1 MGPVFKLVVKDLK
14 QFFSDRTAVILS
26 FIVPAIMA
34 VIFGVTFG
42 GMAGESVENKKLEF
56 DYVDLDKSEISAK
69 ILDSLKADDTLKPYE
84 VDEKKAYA
92 DVKGGKRAAGLI
104 IPIGFGE
111 KVKSGEKVDLKIIY
125 DPSNYYESGMLQGL
139 LQQAIFTADISK
151 YVMPNMVEKMMRKKG
166 ESEGAIAIAKLY
178 INKYMVQP
186 DEEKS
191 ESDGSKNSSLSS
203 NELFKDYPIN
213 IKAEKIVG
221 NDVGTT
227 AAYVQ
232 SVISAMLIFLMFSVT
247 HGAGALIREQKR
259 GTLKRLLLS
268 PLSVGGILTGKLISI
283 MITGIIEIYFMLIVG
298 WIIFGLQIWDFP
310 VQLFLMAFAT
320 AMMTSGLGVMLT
332 GFAKTEE
339 QVSMLATLVIITLNA
354 IGGAM
359 IPRFFMPDFMKNI
372 GYVSPVSWAIDGFH
386 NVFWRHTGFEGMIVE
401 FVVLIGFA
409 LVFLFVG
416 TMMVRAKLKS
426 L

>member
-1 MGPVFKLVVKDLK
+1 MGPVFRLIEKDLK

-56 DYVDLDKSEISAK
+56 DLADLDKSEISAK
-69 ILDSLKADDTLKPYE
+69 ILDSLKANDALRPHE
-84 VDEKKAYA
+84 VTEKEAYD
-92 DVKGGKRAAGLI
+92 DVKGGKRAVGLV
-104 IPIGFGE
+104 IPKGFGE
-111 KVKSGEKVDLKIIY
+111 KVKAGENVDLKVIY

-139 LQQAIFTADISK
+139 LQQAIFTADIGK
-151 YVMPNMVEKMMRKKG
+151 YIMPNMVEKMMRKKG
-166 ESEGAIAIAKLY
+166 ESEAAITIAKLY
-178 INKYMVQP
+178 INKYMVP
-186 DEEKS
+186 NMKG
-191 ESDGSKNSSLSS
+191 ESDSGSSQSGTSSGNGLM
-203 NELFKDYPIN
+203 NDYPIN
-213 IKAEKIVG
+213 ITTEQIVG
-221 NDVGTT
+221 NNVDTT

-247 HGAGALIREQKR
+247 HSAGALIREKKR

-268 PLSVGGILTGKLISI
+268 PLSVGGILTGKLISV
-283 MITGIIEIYFMLIVG
+283 MIIGIIEIYFMLIVG

-310 VQLFLMAFAT
+310 VQLFLMALAT

-332 GFAKTEE
+332 GIAKTEE

-359 IPRFFMPDFMKNI
+359 IPGSSCPI
-372 GYVSPVSWAIDGFH
+372 S
-386 NVFWRHTGFEGMIVE
+386 
-401 FVVLIGFA
+401 
-409 LVFLFVG
+409 
-416 TMMVRAKLKS
+416 
-426 L
+426 